1 MRYFSIRVLILKK
14 FSVGNLPHLEATET
28 QLTKEERN
36 FAFRAFS
43 ILRVFLLDNRDKFQD
58 EFSLVK
64 RNTVQQNGGSH
75 TRSTEICGIWA
86 KNCRSGEKFQV

>member
-1 MRYFSIRVLILKK
+1 M
-14 FSVGNLPHLEATET
+14 GNLPHLEATET

-64 RNTVQQNGGSH
+64 RNKMEAR
-75 TRSTEICGIWA
+75 TREVRRFVEFGRKIVGVGRNFRFES
-86 KNCRSGEKFQV
+86 KN

>member
-14 FSVGNLPHLEATET
+14 ITVGNLPHLEATET
-28 QLTKEERN
+28 QLTKEAKEERN
-36 FAFRAFS
+36 FAFRAFC

-64 RNTVQQNGGSH
+64 RNICTTKWRLAHAKYGDLWNLGG
-75 TRSTEICGIWA
+75 
-86 KNCRSGEKFQV
+86 KL